1 VPTDDEQ
8 PRTARRADDAWDAE
22 ERHETPTER
31 LDRNWTD
38 LLQELRVVQTGVQLL
53 TGFLL
58 TLPFQN
64 RFGQLSGGKQDIYLI
79 TVGAAV
85 AATCFLI
92 TPVALHRTLF
102 RQHARRVTVAVAHRL
117 AVAGLVLF
125 AAATVGV
132 VLLIFEVVRSVPAG
146 VAAGVCVLVLITLLW
161 LALPLHLRR
170 QQDQEQDR

>member
-1 VPTDDEQ
+1 MPSADQGSKDQ
-8 PRTARRADDAWDAE
+8 GADDAWDAE

-31 LDRNWTD
+31 LDRNWTE

-64 RFGQLSGGKQDIYLI
+64 RFSQLSSGKQDIYLV
-79 TVGAAV
+79 TVIAAV

-92 TPVALHRTLF
+92 APVALHRMLF
-102 RQHARRVTVAVAHRL
+102 RQHARRITVTTAHWL

-132 VLLIFEVVRSVPAG
+132 VLLIFQVVRSVPAG
-146 VAAGVCVLVLITLLW
+146 AVAAVCALVLITLLW
-161 LALPLHLRR
+161 LVLPLVLREAGER
-170 QQDQEQDR
+170 KRPG